1 MDHKRVAKHTA
12 QVLISYLTY
21 QAAQTVVKQ
30 LEETNP
36 GVAIWLTEFSS
47 TDRIQDGEVYLKALM
62 QEKPEL
68 ALRLMTVREHL
79 AEEVVEFLPEM
90 VTTGIQQANVGHR
103 RQLLERMTQMQ
114 PQHSSETLVELDDPT
129 GSDDLTES
137 DSSDGEDSVD

>member
-1 MDHKRVAKHTA
+1 MDHKRVAKYTA

-90 VTTGIQQANVGHR
+90 VTTGIQQANIGHR

-114 PQHSSETLVELDDPT
+114 LQNPSEALAELDELAE
-129 GSDDLTES
+129 SDNSTASDSE
-137 DSSDGEDSVD
+137 DSSD

>member
-114 PQHSSETLVELDDPT
+114 PQNSSEPFAELDDPAEL
-129 GSDDLTES
+129 DDLTEL
-137 DSSDGEDSVD
+137 DSSDSKDASD